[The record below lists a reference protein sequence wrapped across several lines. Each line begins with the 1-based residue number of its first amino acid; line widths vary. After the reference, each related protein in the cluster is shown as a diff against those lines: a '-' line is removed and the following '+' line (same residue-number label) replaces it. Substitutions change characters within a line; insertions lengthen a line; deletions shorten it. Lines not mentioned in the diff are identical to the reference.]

1 MRKLIEAT
9 FVSLDGVVESP
20 EKWAMPY
27 FAEENKSAALA
38 ALADV
43 DAFLLGRVTY
53 EKFSATWSHIKGDA
67 YFDRINALPK
77 FVPSTTL
84 QRATWNARILKGD
97 AAAEVARLKKQPGN
111 TIMKYGTGQLD
122 RVLFE
127 HDLIDELH
135 LSIFPIVVGSGHRL
149 FEGFDATE
157 LKLVATETFRNGV
170 VHLTYVPR

>member
-38 ALADV
+38 ALTDV

-53 EKFSATWSHIKGDA
+53 EKFAATWSQIKGDA

-84 QRATWNARILKGD
+84 DRATWNAQILKGD
-97 AAAEVARLKKQPGN
+97 AAAEVARLKQQPGK

-149 FEGFDATE
+149 FQGFGATE

>member
-9 FVSLDGVVESP
+9 FVSLDGIVESP
-20 EKWAMPY
+20 EKWALPY
-27 FAEENKSAALA
+27 FAEENKRAALA

-53 EKFSATWSHIKGDA
+53 EEFAATWSKIEGDP

-84 QRATWNARILKGD
+84 DRATWNARILKGD
-97 AAAEVARLKKQPGN
+97 AAEEVARLKQQPGK

-127 HDLIDELH
+127 HHLVDELH
-135 LSIFPIVVGSGHRL
+135 LSVFPIVVGSGHRL

-157 LKLVATETFRNGV
+157 LELLATETFRNGV
-170 VHLTYVPR
+170 VHLAYRPR